1 MPKHR
6 LSMTILLIVVS
17 SFFFVKAALAA
28 SSTLTADEATNWIR
42 YTVPLPKSI
51 KLFAKVTVPADK
63 VKIVCDAPRD
73 LVSEQAVKELKEL
86 FGVPDDLASPQFT
99 ITLTIKG
106 PDSEPL
112 KNLKNSDQAYRI
124 ITPDENN
131 IKLVALT
138 SRGLYYAAKTLQQ
151 LVCAK
156 RTANEVTMPILEVT
170 DWPDMQKRGLWG
182 TDNFAHLKWLADRKM
197 NLMEQIS
204 ALGVDENGRLFARL
218 KEGRE
223 PLITEGPRYGI
234 EFSPV
239 ILHLEQSSG
248 HIMQVYPQVKGKGS
262 THQGVMCYSQPEV
275 VDALA
280 EWMVQL
286 ASLPNVTSIDTWMT
300 ENLAGAVG
308 CQCEKCKMSGKPW
321 PVLEARAI
329 VNAWRK
335 AQERLGR
342 KFTLR
347 VMTAES
353 TEFCNFQVFRELP
366 PDVELAYYHS
376 LLTYNTFRRPML
388 RKYIADE
395 AARGRWVGVVP
406 NLSPTVGFCEPFTGA
421 DFINYRMNEFITKG
435 LSGLLGYATPRVHYY
450 RFNVEAAAEWTWN
463 LRGRTPREF
472 AYSYAV
478 RQGWKDPEKFAQW
491 SETVGPVGWDVFGS
505 GFPNEELRR
514 SIGTVAQRLE
524 KCELPPLG
532 FILWDA
538 YPSPWGNIL
547 TEKQLNDD
555 VKAAAQGV
563 KLAKELGIDSL
574 IYESLLIDG
583 YIRAIKALYELKQI
597 VRPYGVPAI
606 RKDLANY
613 WFRYYVSG
621 LEQARAALPKWE
633 ETVMLSKT
641 DPRFT
646 GKPVEVIDNMIKE
659 MTDVAKRLGFYEN

>member
-1 MPKHR
+1 MFQTRPIF
-6 LSMTILLIVVS
+6 LAILLLLIY
-17 SFFFVKAALAA
+17 ALANQLL
-28 SSTLTADEATNWIR
+28 SSTLTTDEATNWIR

-51 KLFAKVTVPADK
+51 KLFAKVTVRSNK
-63 VKIVCDAPRD
+63 VQVVCNAPVDIVTQQAVQELKQVLGSPEN
-73 LVSEQAVKELKEL
+73 VSEPE
-86 FGVPDDLASPQFT
+86 FT
-99 ITLTIKG
+99 ITLELGG
-106 PDSEPL
+106 PDSKQLE
-112 KNLKNSDQAYRI
+112 NLKNSDQAYRI
-124 ITPDENN
+124 ITPDEKN
-131 IKLVALT
+131 IRLIALS
-138 SRGLYYAAKTLQQ
+138 SRGLYYATKTLQQ
-151 LVCAK
+151 LISAK
-156 RTANEVTMPILEVT
+156 KTETQVTMPILEVL

-204 ALGVDENGRLFARL
+204 ALGVDKDGKLFAKL
-218 KEGRE
+218 KDGRE

-248 HIMQVYPQVKGKGS
+248 HIMEVYPQVKGKGS
-262 THQGVMCYSQPEV
+262 THHGVMCYSQPEV
-275 VDALA
+275 VEALA

-286 ASLPNVTSIDTWMT
+286 ASMPHVTSIDTWMT
-300 ENLAGAVG
+300 ENLGSAVG
-308 CQCEKCKMSGKPW
+308 CQCENCKATGKPW

-329 VNAWRK
+329 VNAWHK
-335 AQERLGR
+335 AQERLGQ
-342 KFTLR
+342 KFILR

-366 PDVELAYYHS
+366 PEVELAYYHS

-388 RKYIADE
+388 RKYIAEE

-421 DFINYRMNEFITKG
+421 DFIHYRISEFVTKG

-450 RFNVEAAAEWTWN
+450 RFNVEAAAEWSWN

-478 RQGWKDPEKFAQW
+478 RQGWKDPEKFAEW
-491 SETVGPVGWDVFGS
+491 SEVMGPVGWDVFGS
-505 GFPNEELRR
+505 GFPNEELRK
-514 SIGTVAQRLE
+514 SIRTVARRLE
-524 KCELPPLG
+524 KVELPPLG

-538 YPSPWGNIL
+538 YPSPWGNIPD
-547 TEKQLNDD
+547 EQQLEND
-555 VKAAAQGV
+555 VKAAAEGV
-563 KLAKELGIDSL
+563 KLAKELGIPSI

-597 VRPYGVPAI
+597 VRPEGVPAI
-606 RKDLANY
+606 RRDLANY
-613 WFRYYVSG
+613 WFRQYIAG
-621 LEQARAALPKWE
+621 LRQAREALPRWE
-633 ETVMLSKT
+633 DTVMLSKT

-646 GKPVEVIDNMIKE
+646 DKPVEVIDNMIKE
-659 MTDVAKRLGFYEN
+659 MTDVAKHLGFYKP